1 MSLIRALSAAT
12 LLVVV
17 AGGAVAQQKAAKP
30 TTFTIRV
37 ENATSG
43 EALKLSNGKMAPFV
57 IAPVLYVV
65 HTGNTNPLFV
75 GGQVDAGKGLRTLAE
90 TGNPEPLSTSVG
102 GQQGIVAVD
111 ADAKPVGAT
120 EGGPLAPGKAYEFT
134 VTATPGQFLSIASMF
149 GQSNDWFYSN
159 DRPIALFVSGKPVS
173 GNMSAQVSLWD
184 AGTEVDEEPGLGA
197 NQGPRQKDPEAGV
210 REHEAIAHVTGK
222 WSYPKTGFKLT
233 VMPSGEAMSQ
243 R

>member
-1 MSLIRALSAAT
+1 MSPIRALSAAT

-17 AGGAVAQQKAAKP
+17 ATGAAAQQQAAKP
-30 TTFTIRV
+30 TTFTVRV

-43 EALKLSNGKMAPFV
+43 EALKLSNGKTAPFV

-90 TGNPEPLSTSVG
+90 TGNPDPLSKSIS
-102 GQQGIVAVD
+102 GQQGIVSVD

-120 EGGPLAPGKAYEFT
+120 EGGPLPPGTAYEFT

-159 DRPIALFVSGKPVS
+159 DRPIALFVSGKPVR
-173 GNMSAQVSLWD
+173 GDMSAQVSLWD
-184 AGTEVDEEPGLGA
+184 AGTEVDEEPGLGP
-197 NQGPRQKDPEAGV
+197 NQGPRQQGPEAGV
-210 REHEAIAHVTGK
+210 REHQAIAHVNSK
-222 WSYPKTGFKLT
+222 WTYPKTGFRLT
-233 VMPSGEAMSQ
+233 IAPSGDAMSQ